1 MDWDTW
7 LIQCT
12 LKVKEAIVS
21 LYNQSLQEL
30 QAISTPFGSPYKD
43 PKNLD
48 PIRLDHDPSK
58 VDP

>member
-12 LKVKEAIVS
+12 LKVKEAILS
-21 LYNQSLQEL
+21 LYEQSLQEL
-30 QAISTPFGSPYKD
+30 QSISTPFGSPYKD
-43 PKNLD
+43 PNLKSVY
-48 PIRLDHDPSK
+48 HDPSK